1 MLKFNLSLFLAFCW
15 QIFFSV
21 QLNRVSSSVS
31 VEVDNPTSPFSAPL
45 PQLAQSPTKTREAD
59 PEGREG
65 DGRGWRLYPTVPV
78 WPAYPELSRVGLK
91 LKGLGFTVSV
101 LPPGTACLSAPS
113 LLLRGRLGA
122 PPKSRVQG
130 ECTPCS
136 PECIWWKGC
145 AAGGGVQAPL
155 WDLPRMC
162 LCVWGVLSSML
173 TLICMFGVWFW
184 KGTEVIWYN

>member
-1 MLKFNLSLFLAFCW
+1 MFAFRTEGREKLYFYVRLISC
-15 QIFFSV
+15 IATSDCICMKIPD
-21 QLNRVSSSVS
+21 S

-155 WDLPRMC
+155 
-162 LCVWGVLSSML
+162 
-173 TLICMFGVWFW
+173 
-184 KGTEVIWYN
+184 